1 MKHSEIE
8 EQFRSYLLAKGFPA
22 NTIIAEPI
30 IGGRSRADIAIID
43 VKNSELLAAF
53 EIKATSEGH
62 TLRQAF
68 NQLKE
73 YANAL
78 KGLGIPIYLVIPA
91 RGPTFQEPFQF
102 YKIRLDGEIEEVPN
116 ALFPTFEALAA
127 GKGALKKDEIKRE
140 QLDTTDQFRRI
151 CSYIAILCLF
161 LIVFDIYSANS
172 DWKFEVLTTQRLT
185 LLGAAISL
193 FVIPYAQKIKALG
206 FEYERAVERKKEANK

>member
-22 NTIIAEPI
+22 DAIIAEPI
-30 IGGRSRADIAIID
+30 IGGRSRPDFAIID

-53 EIKATSEGH
+53 EIKTVNEGPS
-62 TLRQAF
+62 LKQAF
-68 NQLKE
+68 AQLKSH
-73 YANAL
+73 ADAL
-78 KGLGIPIYLVIPA
+78 KGLGIPIHLVVPA

-102 YKIRLDGEIEEVPN
+102 YRIRTDGEIEEMPN

-151 CSYIAILCLF
+151 CSYIAILCLM
-161 LIVFDIYSANS
+161 LIGFDIYSANS
-172 DWKFEVLTTQRLT
+172 EWKFEILTTQRLT

-206 FEYERAVERKKEANK
+206 FEYERAAEKKKEANK